1 MQFHSEFKHRQTP
14 EHEAARG
21 GEMQDAS
28 LAELAFE
35 MEFDED
41 VAPWAP
47 SRECV
52 LHSTWTEREARE
64 AHASAH
70 WHCEIDEEDMAAP
83 TVSAASTRAPSS
95 PATPLAKAP
104 AARTLSDGSGPPT
117 ATSFECVVHALF
129 AFELA
134 ATAQEGAMEK
144 TECREPQNM
153 VMGPEIVAPW

>member
-1 MQFHSEFKHRQTP
+1 MENL
-14 EHEAARG
+14 AA
-21 GEMQDAS
+21 
-28 LAELAFE
+28 LAFE

-41 VAPWAP
+41 VAPWAQ

-83 TVSAASTRAPSS
+83 TASAASTRAPSS
-95 PATPLAKAP
+95 PSTPLAKEL

-134 ATAQEGAMEK
+134 ATAQEGATEK
-144 TECREPQNM
+144 TARGEPQDM
-153 VMGPEIVAPW
+153 VMGPESVAQW